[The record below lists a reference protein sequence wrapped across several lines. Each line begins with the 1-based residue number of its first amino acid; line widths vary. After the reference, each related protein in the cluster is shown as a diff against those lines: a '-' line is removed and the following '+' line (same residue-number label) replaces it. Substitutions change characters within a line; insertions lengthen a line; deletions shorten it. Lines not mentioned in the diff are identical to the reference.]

1 MQSNATA
8 KRFLWIELA
17 IYWYVIRNELYSFKI
32 VLEFYF
38 LRNREKSVANSWER
52 EIGREIVRLTTKSW
66 DLANVRLWT
75 SVSLDLGVNFYT
87 WAFSTLT
94 PITTRVDIKAIR
106 WQPNAQ
112 NNVHTTLY
120 QNTHQA
126 CYRVG
131 WPGGGGVDALSPN
144 PSLLSIYLRLSGLQ
158 SPLLLIYFLM
168 VHTNIISHAAVFVW
182 RQKRLCMTLRIGVAK
197 NRSGVW
203 RSTFTMG
210 RVVQYPNKFMHGI
223 VLYCLH
229 ITILY

>member
-32 VLEFYF
+32 VL
-38 LRNREKSVANSWER
+38 RNREKSVANSWER

-66 DLANVRLWT
+66 DLASVRLWT

-131 WPGGGGVDALSPN
+131 WPGGVGGWCIKSQ
-144 PSLLSIYLRLSGLQ
+144 SFTSIYLLASQWLTVPAPAHLFSYG
-158 SPLLLIYFLM
+158 P
-168 VHTNIISHAAVFVW
+168 H
-182 RQKRLCMTLRIGVAK
+182 
-197 NRSGVW
+197 
-203 RSTFTMG
+203 
-210 RVVQYPNKFMHGI
+210 
-223 VLYCLH
+223 
-229 ITILY
+229 

>member
-52 EIGREIVRLTTKSW
+52 EIGREIVRLKTKSW

-94 PITTRVDIKAIR
+94 PITTRVEIKAIR
-106 WQPNAQ
+106 WQPNA
-112 NNVHTTLY
+112 
-120 QNTHQA
+120 
-126 CYRVG
+126 
-131 WPGGGGVDALSPN
+131 
-144 PSLLSIYLRLSGLQ
+144 
-158 SPLLLIYFLM
+158 
-168 VHTNIISHAAVFVW
+168 
-182 RQKRLCMTLRIGVAK
+182 AK

-203 RSTFTMG
+203 LSTFTMG
-210 RVVQYPNKFMHGI
+210 RVVQYPKKFMHGI
-223 VLYCLH
+223 VLYCLN

>member
-1 MQSNATA
+1 M
-8 KRFLWIELA
+8 F
-17 IYWYVIRNELYSFKI
+17 
-32 VLEFYF
+32 LEFDF
-38 LRNREKSVANSWER
+38 SKKHEKSVANSWER

-66 DLANVRLWT
+66 DLASVRLWT
-75 SVSLDLGVNFYT
+75 SVRLDLEVNFYT

-106 WQPNAQ
+106 WQPNAWQ
-112 NNVHTTLY
+112 CAHNMISKHTSSML
-120 QNTHQA
+120 
-126 CYRVG
+126 
-131 WPGGGGVDALSPN
+131 PGLLAGGVDASSPN
-144 PSLLSIYLRLSGLQ
+144 PSLLFIYLRLSGLQ

-168 VHTNIISHAAVFVW
+168 VHTNIISHAAVFVC

-203 RSTFTMG
+203 GSTFTMG

-229 ITILY
+229 ITMLY

>member
-1 MQSNATA
+1 M
-8 KRFLWIELA
+8 F
-17 IYWYVIRNELYSFKI
+17 
-32 VLEFYF
+32 LEFDF
-38 LRNREKSVANSWER
+38 SKKHEKSVANSWER

-66 DLANVRLWT
+66 DLASVRLWT
-75 SVSLDLGVNFYT
+75 SVRLDLEVNFYT

-112 NNVHTTLY
+112 NNVHTTWY

-131 WPGGGGVDALSPN
+131 WPGGFDASSPN
-144 PSLLSIYLRLSGLQ
+144 PSLLFIYLRLGGLQ

-203 RSTFTMG
+203 GSTFTMG

-229 ITILY
+229 ITMLY

>member
-66 DLANVRLWT
+66 DLASVRFWT

-112 NNVHTTLY
+112 NNVHTTWY

-126 CYRVG
+126 CYRVC
-131 WPGGGGVDALSPN
+131 WPGGLMHQVPILHFCLFTCVSVAYSPR
-144 PSLLSIYLRLSGLQ
+144 SCSFI
-158 SPLLLIYFLM
+158 FLW
-168 VHTNIISHAAVFVW
+168 S
-182 RQKRLCMTLRIGVAK
+182 TL
-197 NRSGVW
+197 
-203 RSTFTMG
+203 T
-210 RVVQYPNKFMHGI
+210 
-223 VLYCLH
+223 
-229 ITILY
+229 

>member
-52 EIGREIVRLTTKSW
+52 EIGREIVRLETKSW

-94 PITTRVDIKAIR
+94 PITTRVD
-106 WQPNAQ
+106 
-112 NNVHTTLY
+112 
-120 QNTHQA
+120 
-126 CYRVG
+126 
-131 WPGGGGVDALSPN
+131 ALSPN

-158 SPLLLIYFLM
+158 SPLRLIYFLM
-168 VHTNIISHAAVFVW
+168 VHTNIISHAGVFVW
-182 RQKRLCMTLRIGVAK
+182 RQKHLRGRLC
-197 NRSGVW
+197 
-203 RSTFTMG
+203 
-210 RVVQYPNKFMHGI
+210 
-223 VLYCLH
+223 
-229 ITILY
+229 

>member
-52 EIGREIVRLTTKSW
+52 EIGREIVRLETKSW

-94 PITTRVDIKAIR
+94 PITTRVD
-106 WQPNAQ
+106 
-112 NNVHTTLY
+112 
-120 QNTHQA
+120 
-126 CYRVG
+126 
-131 WPGGGGVDALSPN
+131 ALSPN

-158 SPLLLIYFLM
+158 SPLRLIYFLM
-168 VHTNIISHAAVFVW
+168 VHTNIISHAGVFVW

-203 RSTFTMG
+203 LSTFTMG
-210 RVVQYPNKFMHGI
+210 RVVQYPKKFMHGI
-223 VLYCLH
+223 VLYCLN